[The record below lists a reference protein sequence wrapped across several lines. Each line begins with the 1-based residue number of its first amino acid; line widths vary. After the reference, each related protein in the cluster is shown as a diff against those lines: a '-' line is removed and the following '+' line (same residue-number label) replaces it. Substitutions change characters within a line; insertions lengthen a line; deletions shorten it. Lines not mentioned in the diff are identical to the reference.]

1 MKKLLL
7 LWLSLYAYAAGAQ
20 VKTPAQLYPELFKRV
35 QMERVYAD
43 GKTFP
48 DAVPLADAAQI
59 NKDYEA
65 QKNQPAFDLAAF
77 VKSHFQEPVA
87 NTDVFKSDPSKGIKK
102 HIDTLWTVLQ
112 RHPDTAKGTSLLALP
127 NPYIVPGGRFREVY
141 YWDSY
146 FTMLG
151 LQQAGKIKVIED
163 MVDNFAWLIDNYGHI
178 PNGNRSYYLTRSQP
192 PFFAMMVKL
201 LAEAKGK
208 DVYIK
213 YRPQLVKEYA
223 FWMEGANGLKAG
235 EAHRHVVKL
244 ADGTVMNRYWDDSDQ
259 PREESYRE
267 DVLEAEKSR
276 QPKAQFYRN
285 IRAAAESGWDF
296 SSRWFADGKNLHSIQ
311 TVNLVPVDLNS
322 LLYNLEQVIARG
334 YREDGNAEQAEVYSA
349 KAQKRSRAITK
360 YCWDAKQGFYV
371 DYNWKT
377 KTRSTQLTIAAA
389 FPLFFNLA
397 ADAQA
402 RQLSAKIKNRF
413 LQTGGVST
421 TLKNTGQQWDRP
433 NGWAP
438 LQYITIIGLRNYK
451 QTTLAKTI
459 ATGWIKQ
466 NTTAFKQTGKLLE
479 KYNIELKGNAA
490 KAGGG
495 EYPLQ
500 DGFGWTNGV
509 LLKLLRI
516 YPQTYQGTL

>member
-1 MKKLLL
+1 MRKLLF
-7 LWLSLYAYAAGAQ
+7 LWFAVCSLTAAAQ
-20 VKTPAQLYPELFKRV
+20 VKTPAQLYPDLFKRV

-48 DAVPLADAAQI
+48 DAVPLASADVI
-59 NKDYEA
+59 NKAYA
-65 QKNQPAFDLAAF
+65 SQKDEDGFNLKAF
-77 VKSHFQEPVA
+77 VAKYFQEPVA
-87 NTDVFKSDPSKGIKK
+87 NTDVFKSDQSKGIVK

-112 RHPDTAKGTSLLALP
+112 RSPDTAKGTSLLALP
-127 NPYIVPGGRFREVY
+127 HPYIVPGGRFREVY

-151 LQQAGKIKVIED
+151 LQQAGKVNVIED
-163 MVDNFAWLIDNYGHI
+163 MVDNFAFLIDKYGHI
-178 PNGNRSYYLTRSQP
+178 SNGNRTYYLTRSQP

-201 LAEAKGK
+201 LADAKGNN
-208 DVYIK
+208 VYKK
-213 YRPQLVKEYA
+213 YQPQLLKEYA
-223 FWMEGANGLKAG
+223 FWMDGAIGLKPG
-235 EAHRHVVKL
+235 QAHRRVVKL
-244 ADGTVMNRYWDDSDQ
+244 SGGEVLNRYWDDSDQ

-267 DVLEAEKSR
+267 DVLEAAKSK

-311 TVNLVPVDLNS
+311 TTKLVPVDLNS
-322 LLYNLEQVIARG
+322 LLYNLELVIARS
-334 YREDGNAEQAEVYSA
+334 YREGGKAEQAEVYSA
-349 KAQKRSRAITK
+349 KAQKRRLSIIK

-377 KTRSTQLTIAAA
+377 KKRSAELTIAAA
-389 FPLFFNLA
+389 FPLFFNIA
-397 ADAQA
+397 TDAQA
-402 RQLSAKIKNRF
+402 RQVSAKIKNSF
-413 LQTGGVST
+413 VHTGGVST

-438 LQYITIIGLRNYK
+438 LQYVTIMGLRNYK
-451 QTTLAKTI
+451 QTALASTI
-459 ATGWIKQ
+459 AMDWLHQ
-466 NTTAFKQTGKLLE
+466 NVTAFKQTGKLLE

-509 LLKLLRI
+509 LLKLLAL
-516 YPQTYQGTL
+516 YPLD

>member
-1 MKKLLL
+1 
-7 LWLSLYAYAAGAQ
+7 
-20 VKTPAQLYPELFKRV
+20 
-35 QMERVYAD
+35 MERVYAD

-48 DAVPLADAAQI
+48 DAVPLASAEVI
-59 NKDYEA
+59 NKAYQA
-65 QKNQPAFDLAAF
+65 QQGNAGFNLKAF
-77 VKSHFQEPVA
+77 VAKYFQEPVA
-87 NTDVFKSDPSKGIKK
+87 NTDVFKSDPSKGIIK

-112 RHPDTAKGTSLLALP
+112 RSPDTVKGTSLLALP
-127 NPYIVPGGRFREVY
+127 HPYIVPGGRFREVY

-151 LQQAGKIKVIED
+151 LQQAGKVSLIED
-163 MVDNFAWLIDNYGHI
+163 MVENFAWLIDNYGHI
-178 PNGNRSYYLTRSQP
+178 PNGNRTYYLTRSQP

-201 LAEAKGK
+201 LAEVKGNS
-208 DVYIK
+208 VYKK
-213 YRPQLVKEYA
+213 YQPQLLKEYA
-223 FWMEGANGLKAG
+223 FWMDGANGLKPG
-235 EAHRHVVKL
+235 QAHRRVVKL
-244 ADGTVMNRYWDDSDQ
+244 PGGEVLNRYWDDSDH

-267 DVLEAEKSR
+267 DVSEAAKSK

-311 TVNLVPVDLNS
+311 TTNLLPVDLNS
-322 LLYNLEQVIARG
+322 LLYNLEMVIARS
-334 YREDGNAEQAEVYSA
+334 YREGGSTEQAEVYSA
-349 KAQKRSRAITK
+349 KAQKRCQAITK

-377 KTRSTQLTIAAA
+377 KKRSTELTVAAA
-389 FPLFFNLA
+389 FPLFFNIA
-397 ADAQA
+397 TDVQS
-402 RQLSAKIKNRF
+402 RQISAKIKNRF
-413 LQTGGVST
+413 VHTGGVST

-438 LQYITIIGLRNYK
+438 LQYVTIMGLRNYK
-451 QTTLAKTI
+451 QTALASTI
-459 ATGWIKQ
+459 AMDWLHQ
-466 NTTAFKQTGKLLE
+466 NVTAFKQTGKLLE

-509 LLKLLRI
+509 LLKLLAL
-516 YPQTYQGTL
+516 YPLD